1 MIRLLTEHQLWQK
14 IFVAQMENART
25 VSREELAEVFHQK
38 TKTEISVFGHVREAF
53 ERAMEEKKDED
64 LLFCAGS
71 LYLVGEL
78 KEYLEVYND

>member
-38 TKTEISVFGHVREAF
+38 TKTEISVFKV
-53 ERAMEEKKDED
+53 
-64 LLFCAGS
+64 
-71 LYLVGEL
+71 
-78 KEYLEVYND
+78 